1 MDIAKTLSP
10 ITKTLKDQKNSINFV
25 LIFIVLLMLF
35 PYNHFLP
42 YDLKNKIETQ
52 FKRLTSSP
60 WIMALITVLVYA
72 IYITGDVYMFILSLF
87 ILHRLTKH

>member
-10 ITKTLKDQKNSINFV
+10 ITKTLKDQKTSINFV